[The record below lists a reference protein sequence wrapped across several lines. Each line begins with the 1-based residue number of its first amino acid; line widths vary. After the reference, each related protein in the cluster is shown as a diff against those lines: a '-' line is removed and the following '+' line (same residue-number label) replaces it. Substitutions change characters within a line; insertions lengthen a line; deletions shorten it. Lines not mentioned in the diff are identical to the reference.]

1 MIVDLDLQVDNNSSM
16 DNLIKGGF
24 LEGIWVEKYR
34 PHTLNDIILPE
45 RTREI
50 ISGFVNEIPNLLFV
64 GTPGTGK
71 TSLARIIV
79 NDVLKCNFLYI
90 NASDESGI
98 DTIRHKVTNF
108 SQTKSFDG
116 KVKVVILD
124 EADGLTSQ
132 SQAALRNTMESFS
145 KYTRF
150 ILTANYKHKIIPAL
164 QSRCQFL
171 DIKPTLEDGVKR
183 VYSILKQEGVEI
195 DDTQKKK
202 FVELVKANFPD
213 LRKTINEVQ
222 KNCLSNTLSIT
233 TVGADDTLLVK
244 IFTSIQEKDVLSL
257 RKYLIE
263 NENTFYGDYDALMRD
278 YLNYLY
284 RQPINDLK
292 KKEMIAII
300 ADHLFKSSLILD
312 KEINCFAC
320 WINLERI

>member
-1 MIVDLDLQVDNNSSM
+1 MVSAHLVNNMLDFN
-16 DNLIKGGF
+16 K
-24 LEGIWVEKYR
+24 IWVEKYR
-34 PHTLNDIILPE
+34 PQTLDDIILSE
-45 RTREI
+45 RNKEI
-50 ISGFVNEIPNLLFV
+50 VRGFEEEIPNLLFV

-71 TSLARIIV
+71 TTLARIIV
-79 NDVLKCNFLYI
+79 NDILKCNYLYI

-124 EADGLTSQ
+124 ECDGLTSQ
-132 SQAALRNTMESFS
+132 AQAALRNTMESFA

-183 VYSILKQEGVEI
+183 IYGILKQEGIEV
-195 DDTQKKK
+195 DDAQKKK

-213 LRKTINEVQ
+213 LRKAINEIQ
-222 KNCLSNTLSIT
+222 KNCINSSLAITNINVDNTLLKAIHDHIT
-233 TVGADDTLLVK
+233 
-244 IFTSIQEKDVLSL
+244 QKDVLAL
-257 RKYLIE
+257 RKFLIE
-263 NENTFYGDYDALMRD
+263 NENTFYGDYDTLMRD

-284 RQPINDLK
+284 GQPVQDLK
-292 KKEMIAII
+292 KKEMIAVI
-300 ADHLFKSSLILD
+300 ADHLYKSAFVLD

>member
-1 MIVDLDLQVDNNSSM
+1 LVHQVNNMLDFN
-16 DNLIKGGF
+16 K
-24 LEGIWVEKYR
+24 IWVEKYR
-34 PHTLNDIILPE
+34 PQTLDDIILSE
-45 RTREI
+45 RNKDIVR
-50 ISGFVNEIPNLLFV
+50 GFVEEIPNLLFV

-71 TSLARIIV
+71 TTLAKIIV
-79 NDVLKCNFLYI
+79 NDILKCNFLYI

-124 EADGLTSQ
+124 ECDGLTSQ
-132 SQAALRNTMESFS
+132 AQAALRNTMESFA

-171 DIKPTLEDGVKR
+171 DIKPILEDGVKR
-183 VYSILKQEGVEI
+183 IYNILKQEGIEI
-195 DDTQKKK
+195 DDSQKKK
-202 FVELVKANFPD
+202 FVELVKVNFPD
-213 LRKTINEVQ
+213 LRKAINEIQ
-222 KNCLSNTLSIT
+222 KNCISGSLAIT
-233 TVGADDTLLVK
+233 TINVDSALLK
-244 IFTSIQEKDVLSL
+244 AIYIAIEQKDVISL

-263 NENTFYGDYDALMRD
+263 NENSFYGDYDTLMRD

-284 RQPINDLK
+284 GQPVQDLK
-292 KKEMIAII
+292 KKEMIAVI
-300 ADHLFKSSLILD
+300 ADHLYKSAFVLD

-320 WINLERI
+320 WINLERL